1 MFDVQAVHAYIKE
14 QAARIGPRAQITVLT
29 ASEYC
34 TPHLSGWCYPRLT
47 PGNIDTVHYNGPET
61 CDIYAFVD
69 NIVARCLAQ
78 KADMQAAEVRRLA
91 HAIMDCMQQFD
102 ECTPTRL
109 RGMDFDQETIDTL
122 GTEACELAQQ
132 LADASPYVITPDAI
146 TPNAP
151 HAFLDDDM
159 PF

>member
-1 MFDVQAVHAYIKE
+1 MFDVQAVHAYTKE
-14 QAARIGPRAQITVLT
+14 QAARIGPRAQITVLV
-29 ASEYC
+29 ASEYSQ
-34 TPHLSGWCYPRLT
+34 PRLSGWCYPHFAR
-47 PGNIDTVHYNGPET
+47 GSNDSIHYTGPAT

-69 NIVARCLAQ
+69 NLVTQSLAK

-151 HAFLDDDM
+151 PAFLDDDM